1 MINDCKILS
10 ICEMDIVAKIVRQYN
25 SGIVSSSSVMD
36 ILKNFF
42 KIETGN
48 ISIEIKKRLEK
59 LIASY

>member
-59 LIASY
+59 LITSY

>member
-1 MINDCKILS
+1 VINDCKILS

-59 LIASY
+59 LITSY